1 MSRDGHNDEARNRW
15 LGPLMMMGGASA
27 IGFAPIGMRLS
38 EFGPQATAFWRFT
51 FALPILAILLYA
63 FGGRIGRPSPMG
75 LVAGVFFGLDIAF
88 WHAALEYTSVA
99 QATFLVNLG
108 NVSVGLLAWLVLKER
123 PSRLWPA
130 AAMIAV
136 CGALLLSLGGD
147 GEGGSLRGDALAL
160 IAAVMVSLYL
170 LFAKIARRGESAL
183 NVLFW
188 ATVAEATVAA
198 IATAGSGER
207 FLPETPVWFLAPL
220 ALAVIAQSIGQ
231 SLIVGGVGKTPA
243 ALAGVLMLLQ
253 PLMGSLIAWPLFGE
267 TLTRLQILGAGLI
280 LIGVWLAGGGNGRP
294 APSSQDSKADRT

>member
-1 MSRDGHNDEARNRW
+1 
-15 LGPLMMMGGASA
+15 MMMGGASA

-38 EFGPQATAFWRFT
+38 EFGPQATAFWRFS
-51 FALPILAILLYA
+51 FALPILATLVYA

-147 GEGGSLRGDALAL
+147 GRAGSLRGDALAL

-170 LFAKIARRGESAL
+170 LFAKIARRQESAL

-198 IATAGSGER
+198 IATAGSGES
-207 FLPETPVWFLAPL
+207 FLPESPVWFLAPL
-220 ALAVIAQSIGQ
+220 GLAVIAQSIGQ
-231 SLIVGGVGKTPA
+231 TLIVGGVGRTPA

-253 PLMGSLIAWPLFGE
+253 PVMGSLIAWPLFGE
-267 TLTRLQILGAGLI
+267 TLTVPQILGAGLI
-280 LIGVWLAGGGNGRP
+280 LIGVWLAGSGTRP
-294 APSSQDSKADRT
+294 PVSAPESPKADRT